1 MAELKTKKHA
11 GDPFKFINTIE
22 NEVRK
27 QDALTMLEMM
37 ETISGCKPEMWGDS
51 IIGFGSQSYTYASG
65 RSGEW
70 MKIGFSPRKTALTLY
85 VIGGYDQASMLL
97 EKLGKHKLGKSCLYI
112 KKLDDVNLGVLAEL
126 IGVSFN
132 SSMNVC

>member
-11 GDPFKFINTIE
+11 GDPIEFINTIE

-27 QDALTMLEMM
+27 KDALTMLKMM
-37 ETISGCKPEMWGDS
+37 ETISECKPEMWGDS
-51 IIGFGSQSYTYASG
+51 IIGYGSKSYAYTSG
-65 RSGEW
+65 RTGEW

-85 VIGGYDQASMLL
+85 VIGDYDQSAKLL

-126 IGVSFN
+126 IGISFN